1 LNNKGAAVSN
11 RIQLRSGCGKIATAA
26 LSVEADAEMGR
37 KQIPPQHA
45 HPVQQKWQQPNKFRT
60 KYRRALSTVLDFC
73 KVVCIYL
80 YL

>member
-1 LNNKGAAVSN
+1 VGVAKF
-11 RIQLRSGCGKIATAA
+11 ATAA
-26 LSVEADAEMGR
+26 LPVEADAEMGR

-73 KVVCIYL
+73 KVLSKYL
-80 YL
+80 YSKSKLNSLIILY